1 MLVKY
6 YSSGRFFIQ
15 LMPSRYSIF
24 VSTLRFTLFLKLQS
38 PLQLIA
44 TLLIQGGLSESIS
57 AFSTLLKEFKKKTKH
72 KGYLAEV
79 YVCAILYFTRFN
91 FY

>member
-6 YSSGRFFIQ
+6 YTSGRFFIQ

-44 TLLIQGGLSESIS
+44 TLLIQAGLSESIS

-72 KGYLAEV
+72 KVG
-79 YVCAILYFTRFN
+79 ILG
-91 FY
+91 